1 MYLQIINRAKA
12 IGDGVAQISYGVGAV
27 VSGANSTRGGGGGGG
42 AEPGAVEALCAA
54 GARCQDGAG
63 RLLYTAKVCEARQVV
78 SDVNVS

>member
-27 VSGANSTRGGGGGGG
+27 VSGANTTRGGDGGV
-42 AEPGAVEALCAA
+42 EPGAVEALCAA